1 MSILNK
7 GSKLYSI
14 FLNLCPKCHEGK
26 FWKTVN
32 PFKNILLKNSE
43 SSISCDKCM
52 IKYELEI
59 GFWYGAMYI
68 SYAIGVALML
78 LLWGGLILCFPLM
91 DITILISL
99 VVVGILIFCPIN
111 YHLSRL
117 IWVNIFIKYQGDVN

>member
-1 MSILNK
+1 MFILNK

-14 FLNLCPKCHEGK
+14 LFNLCPKCHEGR
-26 FWKTVN
+26 FWKTNN

-43 SSISCDKCM
+43 SSISCEKCL

-78 LLWGGLILCFPLM
+78 FLWGVLSFFFPLM
-91 DITILISL
+91 DVLLLISL
-99 VVVGILIFCPIN
+99 VVIGILIFSPIN

-117 IWVNIFIKYQGDVN
+117 IWVNIFIKYQPKD

>member
-1 MSILNK
+1 MFIFNK

-14 FLNLCPKCHEGK
+14 LFNLCPKCHEGR
-26 FWKTVN
+26 FWKTNN

-43 SSISCDKCM
+43 SSISCETCL

-78 LLWGGLILCFPLM
+78 FLWGVLSFFFPLM
-91 DITILISL
+91 DVLLLISL
-99 VVVGILIFCPIN
+99 VVIGILIFSPIN
-111 YHLSRL
+111 YHISRL
-117 IWVNIFIKYQGDVN
+117 IWINIFIKYQPKD

>member
-1 MSILNK
+1 MVILNK

-14 FLNLCPKCHEGK
+14 LFNLCPKCHEGR
-26 FWKTVN
+26 FWKTNN

-43 SSISCDKCM
+43 SSISCEKCL

-78 LLWGGLILCFPLM
+78 FLWGVLSFFFPLM
-91 DITILISL
+91 DVLLLISL
-99 VVVGILIFCPIN
+99 VVIGILIFSPIN

-117 IWVNIFIKYQGDVN
+117 IWINIFIKYQPKD

>member
-1 MSILNK
+1 MVILNK

-14 FLNLCPKCHEGK
+14 LFNLCPKCHEGM
-26 FWKTVN
+26 FWKTNN

-43 SSISCDKCM
+43 SSISCKKCL

-78 LLWGGLILCFPLM
+78 FLWGVLSFFFPLM
-91 DITILISL
+91 DVLLLISL
-99 VVVGILIFCPIN
+99 VVIGILIFSPIN
-111 YHLSRL
+111 YHISRL
-117 IWVNIFIKYQGDVN
+117 IWINIFIKYQPKD

>member
-1 MSILNK
+1 MAILNK

-14 FLNLCPKCHEGK
+14 LFNLCPKCHEGR
-26 FWKTVN
+26 FWKTNN

-43 SSISCDKCM
+43 SSISCETCL

-78 LLWGGLILCFPLM
+78 FLWGVLSFFFPLM
-91 DITILISL
+91 DVLLLISL
-99 VVVGILIFCPIN
+99 VVILFV
-111 YHLSRL
+111 L
-117 IWVNIFIKYQGDVN
+117 IPKLYVTVLRFLCVFVSF

>member
-1 MSILNK
+1 MVILNK

-14 FLNLCPKCHEGK
+14 LFNLCPKCHEGR
-26 FWKTVN
+26 FWKTNN

-43 SSISCDKCM
+43 SSISCKKCL

-78 LLWGGLILCFPLM
+78 FLWGVLSFFFPLM
-91 DITILISL
+91 DVLLLISL
-99 VVVGILIFCPIN
+99 VVSGILIFSPIN

-117 IWVNIFIKYQGDVN
+117 IWINIFIKYQPKD

>member
-1 MSILNK
+1 MVILNK

-14 FLNLCPKCHEGK
+14 LFNLCPKCHEGR
-26 FWKTVN
+26 FWKTNN

-43 SSISCDKCM
+43 SSISCEKCL

-78 LLWGGLILCFPLM
+78 FLWGVLSFFFPLM
-91 DITILISL
+91 DVLLLISL
-99 VVVGILIFCPIN
+99 VVIGILIFSPIN
-111 YHLSRL
+111 YHISRL
-117 IWVNIFIKYQGDVN
+117 IWINIFIKYQPKD

>member
-1 MSILNK
+1 MVILNK

-14 FLNLCPKCHEGK
+14 LFNLCPKCHEGR
-26 FWKTVN
+26 FWKTNN

-43 SSISCDKCM
+43 SSISCEKCL

-78 LLWGGLILCFPLM
+78 FLWGVLSFFFPLM
-91 DITILISL
+91 DVLLLISL
-99 VVVGILIFCPIN
+99 VVIGILIFSP
-111 YHLSRL
+111 
-117 IWVNIFIKYQGDVN
+117 KYSEISLNAGWPGSTSF

>member
-1 MSILNK
+1 MVILNK

-14 FLNLCPKCHEGK
+14 LFNLCPKCHEGR
-26 FWKTVN
+26 FWKTNN

-43 SSISCDKCM
+43 SSISCEKCL

-78 LLWGGLILCFPLM
+78 FLWGVLSFFFPLM
-91 DITILISL
+91 DVLLLISL
-99 VVVGILIFCPIN
+99 VVIGILIFSPIN

-117 IWVNIFIKYQGDVN
+117 IWVNIFIKYQPKD

>member
-1 MSILNK
+1 MVILNK

-14 FLNLCPKCHEGK
+14 IFNLCPKCHEGR
-26 FWKTVN
+26 FWKTNN

-43 SSISCDKCM
+43 SSISCKKCL

-78 LLWGGLILCFPLM
+78 FLWGVLSFFFPLM
-91 DITILISL
+91 DVLLLISL
-99 VVVGILIFCPIN
+99 VVIGILIFSPIN

-117 IWVNIFIKYQGDVN
+117 IWVNIFIKYQPKD

>member
-1 MSILNK
+1 MFILNK

-14 FLNLCPKCHEGK
+14 LFNLCPKCHEGR
-26 FWKTVN
+26 FWKTNN

-78 LLWGGLILCFPLM
+78 FLWGCLVLLFPL
-91 DITILISL
+91 INISLLISL
-99 VVVGILIFCPIN
+99 VVIGILIFSPMN

-117 IWVNIFIKYQGDVN
+117 IWVNIFIKYQPKD